1 MKKTIFLIA
10 TFLFVILSVSAKL
23 TITRTTCNYQ
33 QGLAISKGDIR
44 VGWQL
49 SSDTQGERQTAYEI
63 RVFEYITNK
72 KIFSSGKIK
81 SDKSQLISLPS
92 LPANTHGYCWDVRVW
107 NMKGEKS
114 AFSKRQI
121 IRIVPQTIDAR
132 WVGAITKKDAKLPEG
147 RYSNGV
153 FKKEEFKNKWKDV
166 DSISAKSIIVRKE
179 FKSKQRRITDATVYV
194 CGLGHYELCI
204 NGRKV
209 GDAEFAPLWSE
220 YSKTVYYNVYDVTNF
235 IKADDNAISV
245 LLGNG
250 FFNVQ
255 RLGRYSKLM
264 TSFGA
269 PQLLLKL
276 DINYDDGSQQTITT
290 DKDWKYCLS
299 PITFNTIYGGESYDA
314 RLEQKGFDKPD
325 FDDSCWRNVVVVEGP
340 TGKLEPQTA
349 HPVKIMERHGIKN
362 ISHIIADSLNA
373 ASKATKREISPSVFI
388 ADMGQ
393 NLAGFP
399 EITISGKRGQK
410 VTMLAS
416 ECLNKYGACDQRQTG
431 RQHYYEYT
439 LSGEGKET
447 WHPRFSYYGFRYIQ
461 VEGAVLEGQP
471 NPQSLPVISSLN
483 SCFIYNSAPEI
494 SAFECS
500 NPIFTGAHRLIE
512 RAERSNMQAVLT
524 DCPHR
529 EKLGWLEQDHLC
541 GPSLLYNYDMTS
553 LIPKIIRDITDTQ
566 KDNGMVPTTAPQYVS
581 FGNLFDDSPEWGSTL
596 IILPFMYY
604 EMYGDST
611 LITNN
616 YDAMAR
622 YVEYLDSRA
631 EDGIV
636 SHGLGDWYDYGDWKA
651 GFSRNTPIPLVAT
664 AHYIYDLQLMT
675 KAAIMKGKANDA
687 TKYEQKLKDVIK
699 AFNKEFYH
707 ADSCYY
713 GTGSQTS
720 NALPLFLGIAKDRE
734 KVLSNLIA
742 DIKAHGNR
750 LTTGD
755 VGNRYLF
762 QTLAQTDNNDLL
774 YNMLNHYETPG
785 YGFQIRQGATT
796 LTEQWDPRQGT
807 SQNHFMMGQI
817 DEWLFK
823 TLAGITN
830 KPGTFGMR
838 HLLISPT
845 LIGDMKYVKASTQ
858 SLYGTISVYRTQ
870 DHLTVE
876 IPVGCDATVVLPN
889 GEKRHIQSGKH
900 SF

>member
-63 RVFEYITNK
+63 RVFENITNK

-325 FDDSCWRNVVVVEGP
+325 FDDSGWRNVVVVEGP

-349 HPVKIMERHGIKN
+349 HPVKIMERHDIKS

-439 LSGEGKET
+439 LSGDGKET

-541 GPSLLYNYDMTS
+541 GPSLLYNYDMTT

-675 KAAIMKGKANDA
+675 KAALMKGKADDA

-838 HLLISPT
+838 HLPISPT
-845 LIGDMKYVKASTQ
+845 LIGDKKYVKASTQ

>member
-63 RVFEYITNK
+63 RVFENITNK

-325 FDDSCWRNVVVVEGP
+325 FDDSGWRNVVVVEGP

-349 HPVKIMERHGIKN
+349 HPVKIMERHGIKG

-416 ECLNKYGACDQRQTG
+416 EGLNKYGACDQRQTG

-461 VEGAVLEGQP
+461 VEGAVLEGQQ

-541 GPSLLYNYDMTS
+541 GPSLLYNYDMTT

-616 YDAMAR
+616 YDAMSR

-675 KAAIMKGKANDA
+675 KAALMKGKADDA

>member
-314 RLEQKGFDKPD
+314 RLEQKGFDEPD
-325 FDDSCWRNVVVVEGP
+325 FDDSGWRNVVVVEGP

-541 GPSLLYNYDMTS
+541 GPSLLYNYDMTT

-675 KAAIMKGKANDA
+675 KAALMKGKADDA

-742 DIKAHGNR
+742 DITAHGNR

>member
-10 TFLFVILSVSAKL
+10 TFLFVILPVSAKL

-63 RVFEYITNK
+63 RVFENITNK

-179 FKSKQRRITDATVYV
+179 FRSKQRRITDATVYV

-325 FDDSCWRNVVVVEGP
+325 FDDSGWRNVVVVEGP

-349 HPVKIMERHGIKN
+349 HPVKIMERHGIKS

-416 ECLNKYGACDQRQTG
+416 EGLNKYGACDQRQTG

-541 GPSLLYNYDMTS
+541 GPSLLYNYDMTT

-675 KAAIMKGKANDA
+675 KAALMKGKADDA

-707 ADSCYY
+707 VDSYYY

-762 QTLAQTDNNDLL
+762 QTLAQTGNNDLL

>member
-49 SSDTQGERQTAYEI
+49 SSDIQGERQTAYEI
-63 RVFEYITNK
+63 RVFENITNK

-235 IKADDNAISV
+235 IKADNNAISV

-325 FDDSCWRNVVVVEGP
+325 FDDSGWRNVVVVEGP

-349 HPVKIMERHGIKN
+349 HPVKIMERHGIKS
-362 ISHIIADSLNA
+362 ISHITADSLNA

-541 GPSLLYNYDMTS
+541 GPSLLYNYDMTT

-675 KAAIMKGKANDA
+675 KAALMKGKADDA

-720 NALPLFLGIAKDRE
+720 NALPLFLCIAKDRE

>member
-49 SSDTQGERQTAYEI
+49 SSDIQGERQTAYEI
-63 RVFEYITNK
+63 RVFENITNK

-153 FKKEEFKNKWKDV
+153 FKKKEFKNKWKDV

-235 IKADDNAISV
+235 IKADNNAISV

-325 FDDSCWRNVVVVEGP
+325 FDDSGWRNVVVVEGP

-349 HPVKIMERHGIKN
+349 HPVKIMERHGIKS
-362 ISHIIADSLNA
+362 ISHITADSLNA

-416 ECLNKYGACDQRQTG
+416 EGLNKYGACDQRQTG

-541 GPSLLYNYDMTS
+541 GPSLLYNYDMTT

-675 KAAIMKGKANDA
+675 KAALMKGKADDA

>member
-49 SSDTQGERQTAYEI
+49 SSDIQGERQTAYEI
-63 RVFEYITNK
+63 RVFENITNK

-235 IKADDNAISV
+235 IKADNNAISV

-325 FDDSCWRNVVVVEGP
+325 FDDSGWRNVVVVEGP

-349 HPVKIMERHGIKN
+349 HPVKIMERHDIKS

-541 GPSLLYNYDMTS
+541 GPSLLYNYDMTT

-675 KAAIMKGKANDA
+675 KAALMKGKADDA